1 MHIGL
6 IIYGS
11 LETMTGGYLYDR
23 IVVKGLERSGHEV
36 EVISLTSGSY
46 LGRLFHGVWPGL
58 CQRLLLR
65 KFDLILQDELCHPSL
80 FLVNKRLRRLGG
92 PPVVAI
98 VHHIRCRE
106 PRPCRQNWLM
116 SLVERGYLG
125 SVDGFVFNSKT
136 TEKTVTALVGHR
148 QPQIIANPAGDRFG
162 SPLSPDTIRQRA
174 SQPGPLELLFLG
186 IIIPRKGLLP
196 LLSALARVDR
206 DLWRLTV
213 VGGLDFDPAHTAKVR
228 QRIQRLGLT
237 DAVRFIGPCSDD
249 RLVEIMS
256 ASHLFCMPYAY
267 EGFGIAMLEAMA
279 FGLPAIGCRDG
290 AADETISHG
299 SNGYL
304 LATDDLAGLAPLV
317 VELQHDREILLRLSL
332 AARLT
337 YVDRP
342 GWQNSVAAINGFLA
356 EMKSGQAQRKI
367 VAPLR
372 PAGSKEPEN
381 GHGSE

>member
-6 IIYGS
+6 IIYSS

-23 IVVKGLERSGHEV
+23 IVVQGLERAGHEV
-36 EVISLTSGSY
+36 EVISLTSGWY
-46 LGRLFHGVWPGL
+46 LRRLFDGVWPGL

-106 PRPCRQNWLM
+106 PRPGWQNWLM
-116 SLVERGYLG
+116 TLVERRYLA

-136 TEKTVTALVGHR
+136 TEKTVTALVGNR
-148 QPQIIANPAGDRFG
+148 QPRIIAYPAGDRFG
-162 SPLSPDTIRQRA
+162 TPLSPDTIRRRA
-174 SQPGPLELLFLG
+174 NQPGPLELLFLG
-186 IIIPRKGLLP
+186 MIIPRKGLLP
-196 LLSALARVDR
+196 LLSALARVDC

-213 VGGLDFDPAHTAKVR
+213 VGGLDFDPAHTATVR

-237 DAVRFIGPCSDD
+237 NAVRFIGPCSDGQ
-249 RLVEIMS
+249 LVKIMQT
-256 ASHLFCMPYAY
+256 SHVFCMPYAY

-279 FGLPAIGCRDG
+279 FGLPAIGCLDG

-299 SNGYL
+299 INGYL
-304 LATDDLAGLAPLV
+304 LATDDLAGLGPLLV
-317 VELQHDREILLRLSL
+317 KLQHDRQELLRLSL
-332 AARLT
+332 AALAT
-337 YVDRP
+337 YAGRP
-342 GWQNSVAAINGFLA
+342 RWQDNVAAINGFLLK
-356 EMKSGQAQRKI
+356 MKGSQDQEESLETI
-367 VAPLR
+367 R
-372 PAGSKEPEN
+372 PAKLQNTHETV
-381 GHGSE
+381 